1 MNVFIYRS
9 RCQMITLKQQGKT
22 RRVYPFE
29 KSWGRD
35 GGALFGANF
44 FTDICSVG
52 RVESAARESTRV
64 TQIGIDAWE
73 IASIDTDPD
82 FLLYMWKKGRGERF
96 DFYIQEGEIIF
107 LHEFFRRNG
116 FPMMLYDVEKAAE
129 RLEKNKE
136 STCVLL

>member
-1 MNVFIYRS
+1 
-9 RCQMITLKQQGKT
+9 MITLKQQGKN

-44 FTDICSVG
+44 FTDICMV
-52 RVESAARESTRV
+52 RTVCARGQGEDCTFITQESTRV

-96 DFYIQEGEIIF
+96 DFYIQENEIIF
-107 LHEFFRRNG
+107 LHEFFRQNG
-116 FPMMLYDVEKAAE
+116 FPMMLRDVERAAA
-129 RLEKNKE
+129 RLEKNK
-136 STCVLL
+136 SQCSLL